1 MQPKQNP
8 ETHGAFD
15 DTYIGHHESYWL
27 ASTQHTNYGP
37 MPGDTTVDVAI
48 IGGGIAGLTT
58 ALLLKEEGKRV
69 AVIEADHIVEGITA
83 YTTAKI
89 TSLHNLIYDHLERSF
104 DAETTWL
111 PVSFPDGTNIS
122 HTAAGS
128 GSWAEIEY
136 GVYYRLRCSAFTSG
150 TVNWRISR

>member
-1 MQPKQNP
+1 MTKAYQIYNVDSGEVVAIQTLDDLQRPILTAGQAAMPIPVHVVDEGTFTSTNSG
-8 ETHGAFD
+8 TSVVMIGAFNVSVWG
-15 DTYIGHHESYWL
+15 TFS
-27 ASTQHTNYGP
+27 A
-37 MPGDTTVDVAI
+37 TVV
-48 IGGGIAGLTT
+48 
-58 ALLLKEEGKRV
+58 
-69 AVIEADHIVEGITA
+69 
-83 YTTAKI
+83 
-89 TSLHNLIYDHLERSF
+89 LERSF

-122 HTAAGS
+122 YTAAGS